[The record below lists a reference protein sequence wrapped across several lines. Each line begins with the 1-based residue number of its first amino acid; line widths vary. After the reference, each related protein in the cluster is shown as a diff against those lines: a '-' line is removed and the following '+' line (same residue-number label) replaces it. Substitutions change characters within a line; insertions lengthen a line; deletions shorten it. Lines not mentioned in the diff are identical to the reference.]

1 VLQAGLVVKMAE
13 RLYNFPPPAILAL
26 MITLSIS
33 EVEYKYYAG
42 RKQTLYFTMDVK
54 RLRFPFEDIEELWY
68 KKPSTKI
75 LI

>member
-33 EVEYKYYAG
+33 EVEYKILCGKKAN
-42 RKQTLYFTMDVK
+42 TLFHDGCEEVK
-54 RLRFPFEDIEELWY
+54 IPL
-68 KKPSTKI
+68 
-75 LI
+75 